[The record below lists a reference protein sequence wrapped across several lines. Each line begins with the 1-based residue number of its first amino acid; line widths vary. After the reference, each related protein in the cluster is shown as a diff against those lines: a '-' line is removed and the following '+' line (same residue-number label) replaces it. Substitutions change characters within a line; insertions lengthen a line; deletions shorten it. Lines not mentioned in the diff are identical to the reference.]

1 MIVSIR
7 TSLLYIMQNY
17 WQEKQ
22 NPYKKN
28 DFANWIRQDCV
39 KPFHNVLRHYGE
51 RYLIQGSCGKG
62 RWADC
67 PWIGIFDSL
76 KTTSAQYGYYLVYL
90 FDSGMKGVYLSLNQ
104 GVTVVREEYKRSAEI
119 VLAVRAEDYR
129 CKLDFEPGD
138 KMYLKLNST
147 LPNPRLYEK
156 GNILSTYYSAEDLP
170 EEHVLCEDLN
180 RFLQYYQAL
189 VDVDSDNSVGETLLP
204 NEIIERKLKRLHEK
218 FDRRGDIALKVKQ
231 KKGYVCEA
239 CGLKLE
245 DMYGELGK
253 AYIEAHHLLPFS
265 QLHEGATQLNL
276 DTDFAVLCSN
286 CHRMIHRL
294 SDPSQLEELRAII
307 AKQMHK

>member
-1 MIVSIR
+1 MTIR
-7 TSLLYIMQNY
+7 DSLLHILQNY
-17 WQEKQ
+17 LQEKR
-22 NPYKKN
+22 NGYKN
-28 DFANWIRQDCV
+28 NSLAIWMRQDCV
-39 KPFHNVLRHYGE
+39 KPFQNVLSHYGE
-51 RYLIQGSCGKG
+51 RYIIQGSCGKG

-90 FDSGMKGVYLSLNQ
+90 FDYQMKGVYLSLNQ
-104 GVTVVREEYKRSAEI
+104 GVTVVREEYKRSAET
-119 VLAVRAEDYR
+119 VLAVRAEDFR
-129 CKLDFEPGD
+129 CKLNFYPKDETP
-138 KMYLKLNST
+138 LKLHSS
-147 LPNPRLYEK
+147 LSNPRLYEK
-156 GNILSTYYSAEDLP
+156 GNILSIYYHADDLP
-170 EEHVLCEDLN
+170 EERVLREDLN

-189 VDVDSDNSVGETLLP
+189 VDVDLDSSVGETLLP
-204 NEIIERKLKRLHEK
+204 DEITERKLKRLHEK
-218 FDRRGDIALKVKQ
+218 FDRRGDVALKVKQ

-245 DMYGELGK
+245 DKYGELGK
-253 AYIEAHHLLPFS
+253 EYIEAHHLLPFS

-307 AKQMHK
+307 EKQKHK